1 MGLPCYFYFLARLPP
16 LLIDERQSPRQV
28 ALPFLKRDQPP
39 LTACLSPT
47 TFYLGGVAPGGFAHG
62 QFGVRNES
70 GDRLQRTEAPSPR
83 VVYHGRGGS
92 SWGQKSF
99 RCLIHRD
106 LSLR

>member
-1 MGLPCYFYFLARLPP
+1 MGLPGYFYFLARLPP
-16 LLIDERQSPRQV
+16 VLIDERQSPRQV